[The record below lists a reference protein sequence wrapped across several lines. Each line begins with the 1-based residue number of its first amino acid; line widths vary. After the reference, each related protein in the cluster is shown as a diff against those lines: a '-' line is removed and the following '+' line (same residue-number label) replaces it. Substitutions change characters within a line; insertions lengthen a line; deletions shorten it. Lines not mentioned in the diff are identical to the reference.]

1 MRIARRSYKVAARTR
16 QRVRSSAIV
25 PNQQEQTVMGT
36 TADKIAGKIG
46 SQLRSK
52 IIDLSGLHAAKD
64 IFEEAQL
71 DADGLKKLISK
82 GHDPCHAVYIFAQR
96 FASVP
101 VNHSPR

>member
-1 MRIARRSYKVAARTR
+1 MSILRGWGHDLPRSYKVAARTR

-52 IIDLSGLHAAKD
+52 IIDLSGLRAAKD

-71 DADGLKKLISK
+71 GADGLKNL
-82 GHDPCHAVYIFAQR
+82 P
-96 FASVP
+96 
-101 VNHSPR
+101 PRGNLWVVLGGCE

>member
-1 MRIARRSYKVAARTR
+1 MQICNDSKWYDRFFNQHRTHLR

-52 IIDLSGLHAAKD
+52 IIDLSGLRAAKD

-71 DADGLKKLISK
+71 DVDGLCS
-82 GHDPCHAVYIFAQR
+82 GHRAFR
-96 FASVP
+96 S
-101 VNHSPR
+101 